1 MTSMEAQAGTSGAR
15 LHSDAVAAAIE
26 SVQRGEPV
34 VIIDDGDDSVGEPSG
49 GDLVLAGV
57 TADATRVAYVARHT
71 SGSFQAGVATSILDR
86 LDVPHMTVGLGGRPS
101 SEAVL
106 VDARAVTAGGVSAED
121 RALTLRALAHPE
133 SQPDDLVR
141 PGHLA
146 PVRALS
152 GGVLRR
158 PGRIEAGVDLCGLA
172 GVPPVILRSELID
185 ASGALRTPEGARG
198 FAREESLACVTITEI
213 IAHRRRHE
221 RHVMPGH
228 EANLVTEFGDF
239 RAISYR
245 NVLDG
250 IDHVALV
257 VGDISDGEPVLV
269 RVHSECLTGDMLDS
283 RRCDCGPQLHAAMQ
297 AIAREGRG
305 VVLYLRGHEG
315 RGIGLFHKLQ
325 AYQLQDSGRDTVDAN
340 LDLGLPAD
348 ARDYGIGAQ
357 ILVDLGVTSMRLL
370 TNNPAKRA
378 GLEGYGLSISE
389 RVPLVIEPNAHNARY
404 LATKAARFG
413 HEYSPGTGAQPTVDA
428 VGDGE

>member
-1 MTSMEAQAGTSGAR
+1 MTSIDALAESSGTTFR
-15 LHSDAVAAAIE
+15 PDAIAAAIE
-26 SVQRGEPV
+26 SVKRGEPV
-34 VIIDDGDDSVGEPSG
+34 VIIDDGDDVVGEPSG
-49 GDLVLAGV
+49 GDLVLAGAS
-57 TADATRVAYVARHT
+57 ADAVRVAYVARHT
-71 SGSFQAGVATSILDR
+71 SGSFQAGVDTTILDR
-86 LDVPHMTVGLGGRPS
+86 LDVPPMTVGLGGRPS

-106 VDARAVTAGGVSAED
+106 VDARAVLAGGVSAED
-121 RALTLRALAHPE
+121 RAVTLRALADPG
-133 SQPDDLVR
+133 SRPDDLIR

-146 PVRALS
+146 PVRALP

-185 ASGALRTPEGARG
+185 ASGALRTPESARA
-198 FAREESLACVTITEI
+198 FAREESLACVSITEI

-228 EANLVTEFGDF
+228 EAHLVTEFGDF

-245 NVLDG
+245 NVLDD

-257 VGDISDGEPVLV
+257 VGDIGDGEQVLV
-269 RVHSECLTGDMLDS
+269 RVHSECLTGEMLDS
-283 RRCDCGPQLHAAMQ
+283 RRCDCGPQLHAAML
-297 AIAREGRG
+297 AVAHEGRG

-378 GLEGYGLSISE
+378 GLEGYGLSIAE
-389 RVPLVIEPNAHNARY
+389 KVPLVIEPNAHNARY
-404 LATKAARFG
+404 MATKAARLG
-413 HEYSPGTGAQPTVDA
+413 HEYSSGD